1 MGALKIT
8 TSDQLSQAAAGI
20 DDEQF
25 RQWGELLEGR
35 TGMVI
40 PKERKSFLVTGL
52 RARMRA
58 EGFADYRA
66 YYDHVRELKP
76 GAPEWALL
84 VDRMT
89 VHETRF
95 FRHQPSLALLRHE
108 VLPAFVTESP
118 ERHNFQAWSLGC
130 ASGEEAYSLAML
142 CDDYFS
148 CHAPGVMLG
157 LLATDIS
164 QPVLN
169 AARKGIYDRRCLQQI
184 DIAFQQRYTRSL
196 DLRRFRIDEK
206 LQRRICFAQLNVL
219 DLDRF
224 PVADMDLI
232 FCQNM
237 LIYFDRKK
245 RLRIMDNLVQRL
257 SLGGVLIVGPVD
269 IPVWSNPE
277 MERIEFEGT
286 LAFRR
291 WTQAQ

>member
-8 TSDQLSQAAAGI
+8 ASDQLTQAAAGI

-25 RQWGELLEGR
+25 RQWGELLEAR
-35 TGMVI
+35 TGIVI
-40 PKERKSFLVTGL
+40 PEERKSFLVTGL
-52 RARMRA
+52 RALMRA

-66 YYDHVRELKP
+66 YYDHLRVLKP

-95 FRHQPSLALLRHE
+95 FRHQPSLALLRQA
-108 VLPAFVTESP
+108 VLPTFVADNP
-118 ERHNFQAWSLGC
+118 ERLNFQAWSLGC

-148 CHAPGVMLG
+148 NHAPGVLFG

-169 AARKGIYDRRCLQQI
+169 AARKGVYDRRSLQQI

-224 PVADMDLI
+224 PATDMDLI

-237 LIYFDRKK
+237 LIYFDRNK
-245 RLRIMDNLVQRL
+245 RHRIMDNLVQRL
-257 SLGGVLIVGPVD
+257 SLGGVLIGVRWIFRSGL
-269 IPVWSNPE
+269 I
-277 MERIEFEGT
+277 
-286 LAFRR
+286 RR
-291 WTQAQ
+291 WRE